1 MPVLYAVGEMS
12 QTMRARGEEVTV
24 EVWGPGEGGGWQS
37 AAAEAS
43 LAPAARLLFRRFLMS
58 LPPPRSGR
66 RTSSQSACATVG
78 IRS

>member
-43 LAPAARLLFRRFLMS
+43 SRLLRACC
-58 LPPPRSGR
+58 SGG
-66 RTSSQSACATVG
+66 S
-78 IRS
+78 